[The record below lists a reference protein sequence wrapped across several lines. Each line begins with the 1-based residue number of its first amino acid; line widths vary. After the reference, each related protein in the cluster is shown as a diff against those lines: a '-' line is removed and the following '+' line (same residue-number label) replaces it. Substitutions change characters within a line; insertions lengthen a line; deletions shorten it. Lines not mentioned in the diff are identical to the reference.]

1 MHRDSATTVI
11 ERNPSVRKRRV
22 LNIVP
27 YCIIAIVIVFLGAMA
42 ALFGTAGRLAE
53 TGIVKSK
60 YDSILPEP
68 MAPARMVIVP
78 ERPVSVKFRHVI
90 FRVGKWEICRF
101 TYEEGVPVDARESA
115 HE

>member
-27 YCIIAIVIVFLGAMA
+27 YCVIAIVIVFLGAMA

-68 MAPARMVIVP
+68 VATARRVFAP
-78 ERPVSVKFRHVI
+78 EQPVSVKFRHVI
-90 FRVGKWEICRF
+90 FRLGKWEICRF

>member
-60 YDSILPEP
+60 YDAILPEP
-68 MAPARMVIVP
+68 VATARRVLVS
-78 ERPVSVKFRHVI
+78 EQPVSVKFRHVI

-101 TYEEGVPVDARESA
+101 TYEEGEPDDARESA